1 MNGVLES
8 KWGRRLTLVLL
19 GVTAGLGQAPTDLW
33 FVTILALAAILALF
47 RTSST
52 IQAAF
57 GTGWWSGLGYFAFS
71 LRWIVEP
78 FLVDAATYGWIAPFA
93 LVLMAGGA
101 ALFWGAAGYVAYR
114 FCRPLDVGF
123 VATFSLVEIARSL
136 ILTGFPWALVGHIWI
151 ETPLAL
157 TAALWGPHGLTLIA
171 LLLALSI
178 LRLVSGAWLWAIA
191 PAGAAIAFLVLSP
204 PTLQTPADA
213 PLIRIVQPN
222 IPQQEK
228 WDPRKKPENFARLLQ
243 LSSLPSGDPDLVV
256 WPETALAE
264 ILERAGPSIDT
275 ISDLVGDVPLITGV
289 QRRARDDIYHNSLIM
304 IETGGEVTATYDKQH
319 LVPFG
324 EYFPGGELAARM
336 GLRGFA
342 SSQGFGFTPGET
354 DTKIDI
360 PNIGLARPLICY
372 EGIFS
377 EELTT
382 GERPDFLL
390 LITNDAWFGKG
401 AGPQQHLAQAR
412 LRSIEQ
418 GLPMVRAA
426 NTGIS
431 AMIDPYGR
439 LISTLALDEQGV
451 LDVQLPQPA
460 PATLYARHGDILAMS
475 AALMLLLTSIL
486 RMRRNPIDRTQT
498 DL

>member
-1 MNGVLES
+1 VKGVLES
-8 KWGRRLTLVLL
+8 QWGRRLTLVLL
-19 GVTAGLGQAPTDLW
+19 GVAAGLGQAPTDLW
-33 FVTILALAAILALF
+33 FGTILALAAILALF
-47 RTSST
+47 RSSHST
-52 IQAAF
+52 RAAF
-57 GTGWWSGLGYFAFS
+57 GAGWWSGLGYFAFS

-78 FLVDAATYGWIAPFA
+78 FLVDAATYGWMAPFA
-93 LVLMAGGA
+93 LILMASGA
-101 ALFWGAAGYVAYR
+101 ALFWGAAGYFAFR

-123 VATFSLVEIARSL
+123 VATLSLVEIARSL

-151 ETPLAL
+151 DTPLAL
-157 TAALWGPHGLTLIA
+157 TAAIWGPHGLTLIA

-178 LRLVSGAWLWAIA
+178 ARLVSGGWLWAIA
-191 PAGAAIAFLVLSP
+191 PAGAAVAFFALSP

-213 PLIRIVQPN
+213 PLIRIAQPN

-228 WDPRKKPENFARLLQ
+228 WDPRKKPDNFARLLS
-243 LSSLPSGDPDLVV
+243 LSSLPSGDPDLIV

-289 QRRARDDIYHNSLIM
+289 QRRERDDIYHNSLIM

-324 EYFPGGELAARM
+324 EYFPGGELAARL

-342 SSQGFGFTPGET
+342 SSQGFGFTPGSTE
-354 DTKIDI
+354 TKIDI
-360 PNIGLARPLICY
+360 PGIGSARLLICY

-382 GERPDFLL
+382 DERPNLLL

-401 AGPQQHLAQAR
+401 AGPEQHLAQAR

-451 LDVQLPQPA
+451 LDVQLPQPV
-460 PATLYARHGDILAMS
+460 PATLYARYGDFLAIV

-498 DL
+498 GL